1 MNEEILTDISLES
14 DKSGPLSETMDRD
27 TNGNQ
32 DTKDTKKNVNLCILC
47 IAWCN
52 SCCVIWSL

>member
-1 MNEEILTDISLES
+1 MNEEILTDISLDS

-27 TNGNQ
+27 TN
-32 DTKDTKKNVNLCILC
+32 DTKKNEYCCMFCLL
-47 IAWCN
+47 WCN

>member
-1 MNEEILTDISLES
+1 MDEEILTDISLDS

-27 TNGNQ
+27 TNDTN

>member
-1 MNEEILTDISLES
+1 MNEEILTDISLDS

-27 TNGNQ
+27 TNGDQ
-32 DTKDTKKNVNLCILC
+32 DTKKNVNLCILC